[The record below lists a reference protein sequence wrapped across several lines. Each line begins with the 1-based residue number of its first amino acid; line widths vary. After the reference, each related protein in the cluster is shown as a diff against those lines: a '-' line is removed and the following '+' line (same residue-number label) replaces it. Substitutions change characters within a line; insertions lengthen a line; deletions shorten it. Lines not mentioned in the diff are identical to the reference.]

1 MDNNS
6 YTPNDTADI
15 SVETEQAA
23 LTEPEL
29 EETPENEQ
37 TAITESELE
46 KTPEAEQSAAPEAA
60 EKKEPDGFKGKLIS
74 QIFDIAD
81 VFISAI
87 IMILIVFTFVF
98 RFVGVVGTSMVN
110 TLQEND
116 WLAITATTDK
126 IERGDIVVI
135 TQPNYFNEP
144 IIKRVVGM
152 PGETVDLDIENQ
164 QVLINGTPLNEDYT
178 SSPLKL
184 EDLGSH
190 FEVPEGCVFV
200 MGDNRSGST
209 DSRSAMV
216 GMIDEDY
223 ILGKVVFRVLPWGNF
238 KVN

>member
-1 MDNNS
+1 MDNNF

-15 SVETEQAA
+15 SVEAEQ
-23 LTEPEL
+23 TSV
-29 EETPENEQ
+29 PENEQ
-37 TAITESELE
+37 EIIS
-46 KTPEAEQSAAPEAA
+46 EAEQTAVPETEQSAVPEAA
-60 EKKEPDGFKGKLIS
+60 EKKESDGFKGKLVS

-116 WLAITATTDK
+116 WLAITATTTKVD
-126 IERGDIVVI
+126 RGDIVVI

-144 IIKRVVGM
+144 IIKRVVGL
-152 PGETVDLDIENQ
+152 PGETVDLDVENQ
-164 QVLINGTPLNEDYT
+164 QVLINGTPLEENYT

-209 DSRSAMV
+209 DSRSVMV

-223 ILGKVVFRVLPWGNF
+223 ILGKVVFRLLPWGNF
-238 KVN
+238 KVD